1 MLGEA
6 AGLDQWG
13 VRRGRAWEKGELCLP
28 LQICLMLDRLIK
40 AEMKYI
46 THILVAAFLI
56 LSSLPVSAQESTIDT
71 TPAISLFES
80 IERIELFLKDEA
92 KQNYDD
98 KYLSGITLQ
107 YFEGHPRK
115 GLAWVYSF
123 SFKKPRLGGD
133 VSIFHFMDGEIIEFH
148 HGP

>member
-1 MLGEA
+1 
-6 AGLDQWG
+6 
-13 VRRGRAWEKGELCLP
+13 
-28 LQICLMLDRLIK
+28 MLDLLLK
-40 AEMKYI
+40 TEMKYI
-46 THILVAAFLI
+46 THILIAAFL
-56 LSSLPVSAQESTIDT
+56 LASLPVSAQEPINDT

-80 IERIELFLKDEA
+80 VETIKLFLKEEA

-98 KYLSGITLQ
+98 KYLSGITLK

-123 SFKKPRLGGD
+123 SFKMPRLGGD
-133 VSIFHFMDGEIIEFH
+133 ISIFHFMDGEIIEFH

>member
-1 MLGEA
+1 M
-6 AGLDQWG
+6 
-13 VRRGRAWEKGELCLP
+13 
-28 LQICLMLDRLIK
+28 
-40 AEMKYI
+40 
-46 THILVAAFLI
+46 
-56 LSSLPVSAQESTIDT
+56 AQEPINDT
-71 TPAISLFES
+71 TPAISLFQSVETIKS
-80 IERIELFLKDEA
+80 FLKDGA

-107 YFEGHPRK
+107 YIEGHPKK
-115 GLAWVYSF
+115 GFAWVYLF